1 MEKRHGPHPAQ
12 TVRRSS
18 DRACRFLQSSG
29 WGDRAAK
36 NTRVDQSEA
45 ASSAGRP
52 RRETSREMAQVQA
65 ASPTVTPVFA
75 SDIAPLALAASPTAL
90 YHPNQVPATHFPHKE
105 QKPATSGE

>member
-52 RRETSREMAQVQA
+52 RPETSQEMAQVQA
-65 ASPTVTPVFA
+65 ASRDARRDDRHKTHNDRTLQVAKACFQIAGRAELPTRPYVR
-75 SDIAPLALAASPTAL
+75 
-90 YHPNQVPATHFPHKE
+90 
-105 QKPATSGE
+105 TS